1 MIRGHANQTIGGT
14 LTCLPEVHC
23 LPLRDHSSCF
33 LADFILWYVF
43 EDAQL
48 RAYWLSHPAY
58 FSRFMWPQQKRHYL
72 PHNVERF
79 RIKSLISFTSFW
91 FAKTSNFSEHRKHVS
106 WPSLWKKIFWRA
118 SRMRYAFCSR
128 NSFSSHDL
136 DPSNTADE
144 RPTTNQMS
152 PANEPS
158 FARPACVELCVAESK
173 DGNAEYASQEVLSE
187 IMKLLTWWALQQ
199 RNQQRENNLNSSNP
213 IFLSDTSSPPTRYHR
228 KNNKRNTH
236 LSTNTINWILWPL

>member
-33 LADFILWYVF
+33 LADFILWYIF

-118 SRMRYAFCSR
+118 SRVRYAFCSR
-128 NSFSSHDL
+128 NSLSWTSDGQPTRCHQQTNSVSPDL
-136 DPSNTADE
+136 HASN
-144 RPTTNQMS
+144 
-152 PANEPS
+152 
-158 FARPACVELCVAESK
+158 C
-173 DGNAEYASQEVLSE
+173 
-187 IMKLLTWWALQQ
+187 ALQKAKMAM
-199 RNQQRENNLNSSNP
+199 P
-213 IFLSDTSSPPTRYHR
+213 
-228 KNNKRNTH
+228 NTPH
-236 LSTNTINWILWPL
+236 KKCSLKSWKC